1 MNARGRGAHRGR
13 AGRLRVAV
21 LMGGPSP
28 EREIS
33 LATGR
38 QILAALDPARYE
50 AVAVE
55 VLRDGRWTLAPGA
68 GDPPQLS
75 PPAAPPESVEA
86 PAGAVPGAGG
96 ASADAGGPA
105 RSLARR
111 GPLGIDRV
119 MDRGGVDVVILAMHG
134 PYGEDGTVQGL
145 LELLGVP
152 YTGSGVLAS
161 ALAMDKLR
169 SRQLFG
175 FNDIPVPAYL
185 VAERGHVADL
195 EGLAAQVATVLG
207 YPCVV
212 KPNALGSSIGV
223 SIVRDPGHLRP
234 ALEAAWRYDAV
245 ALVEE
250 FIAGTEVT
258 CAVLDD
264 PVSGAPQALPLIE
277 IVPRRE
283 FFDYE
288 AKYTPGASEEIC
300 PARLPPALTARAEEV
315 ALRAYRV
322 LGCRDL
328 ARVDMFVRGEQVI
341 VLEVNTIPGMTAT
354 SLLPQAA
361 QVAGIAFPA
370 LLDRLVALALRR
382 RTVPASAGAVP

>member
-1 MNARGRGAHRGR
+1 MSARGPESHPGGGAHPRRGAHPGGGAHPDRR
-13 AGRLRVAV
+13 ERLRVAV

-38 QILAALDPARYE
+38 QMLAALDPARYE
-50 AVAVE
+50 AVAIE
-55 VLRDGRWTLAPGA
+55 VLRDGRWTLAPPAGA
-68 GDPPQLS
+68 PPQLS
-75 PPAAPPESVEA
+75 PPAAPE
-86 PAGAVPGAGG
+86 GAGSPTRG
-96 ASADAGGPA
+96 
-105 RSLARR
+105 LARR
-111 GPLGIDRV
+111 GALGIDRV
-119 MDRGGVDVVILAMHG
+119 MDRGGVDVVIVAMHG

-185 VAERGHVADL
+185 VAERGRVADL

-223 SIVRDPGHLRP
+223 SIVRDPRRLGP
-234 ALEAAWRYDAV
+234 ALETAWRYDAV

-264 PVSGAPQALPLIE
+264 PATGAPQALPLIE

-300 PARLPPALTARAEEV
+300 PARLPPALTARAQEV

-341 VLEVNTIPGMTAT
+341 VLEVNTIPGMTAA

-361 QVAGIAFPA
+361 RAAGIAFPA

-382 RTVPASAGAVP
+382 RTPPPSAGAVP

>member
-1 MNARGRGAHRGR
+1 
-13 AGRLRVAV
+13 
-21 LMGGPSP
+21 MGGPSP

-55 VLRDGRWTLAPGA
+55 VLRDGRWMLAPGT

-75 PPAAPPESVEA
+75 PPAVPPESVEA
-86 PAGAVPGAGG
+86 PPGAVPGAGG

-105 RSLARR
+105 QGLARR

-119 MDRGGVDVVILAMHG
+119 MDRGSVDVVILAMHG

-185 VAERGHVADL
+185 VAERGRVADL
-195 EGLAAQVATVLG
+195 EALAAQVATVLG

-223 SIVRDPGHLRP
+223 SIVRAPGHLRP

-245 ALVEE
+245 ALIEE

-300 PARLPPALTARAEEV
+300 PARLPPALTARAQEV

-361 QVAGIAFPA
+361 RAAGIAFPA

-382 RTVPASAGAVP
+382 RTPPASAGAVP